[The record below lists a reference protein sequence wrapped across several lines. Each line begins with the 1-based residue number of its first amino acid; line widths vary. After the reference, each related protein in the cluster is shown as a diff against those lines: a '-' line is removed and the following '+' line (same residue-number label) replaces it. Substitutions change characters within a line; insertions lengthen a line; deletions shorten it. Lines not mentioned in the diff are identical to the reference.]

1 MAKINCFLQV
11 ERVRRHFSDLER
23 LELSCHTAR
32 MSLLRV
38 LVLLCACCGLCVR
51 TIHAQT
57 AAPNEKCPR
66 PAPSS
71 AISEPADLRSANGEL
86 RVHFSFRSEIDAAG
100 LTRYC
105 YIADNGAESPTL
117 RVHPGDTLTISLK
130 NELSAPAASAAN
142 SATSSTSAASTTT
155 TTSGTT
161 ATSARSVTM
170 LHAAPTKTCAGQ
182 GAMIATATNLHF
194 HGLAIPP
201 TCHQDEVLTT
211 SVLPSDQAFEYRVQ
225 IPANQPPGLYWYH
238 PHLHGFSKAQVLG
251 GASGALIVEGI
262 ERANPALA
270 GIAERIIVIRDQ
282 DLLNPSAP
290 PSPSS
295 TDAPKVVLDADGDA
309 RNTGSGTGRP
319 AKDLSVNFVPVP
331 YPSYERALIKIK
343 PGERQLWR
351 IVNASAITYLNLQLV
366 TEGQPQ
372 ALGVVALDGVPININ
387 GLGRGLVYQDHIGLP
402 PGGRAEFIV
411 TGPAEGVKAEL
422 LTRSVNTGAGG
433 ENDPFRPLATI
444 VSSKN
449 APEPHSK
456 FSATPEP
463 LVRASTPWLGK
474 ALPAY
479 ERRLYF
485 TEKLQ
490 DPNDPNSPT
499 TFYITVEGQQPVAF
513 DPNST
518 VPNILVHQ
526 GDVEDWYIENRTQE
540 LHAFHIHQIHFMLLE
555 WFGLPVNEPYLR
567 DTINVPFWD
576 GKTKKYPSVKLRM
589 DFRDPSIIGT
599 FPYHCHLLEH
609 EDGGMMGLVRVEP
622 AADGNPRAHGAAPAA
637 SQNSVFERR

>member
-1 MAKINCFLQV
+1 
-11 ERVRRHFSDLER
+11 
-23 LELSCHTAR
+23 
-32 MSLLRV
+32 MSLLRALIV
-38 LVLLCACCGLCVR
+38 LCVCCGFFARTVR
-51 TIHAQT
+51 SQSTPA
-57 AAPNEKCPR
+57 EKCPR
-66 PAPSS
+66 PAPGSPV
-71 AISEPADLRSANGEL
+71 SEPAELRSANGEL
-86 RVHFSFRSEIDAAG
+86 HVQFSFRSEVDAAG

-117 RVHPGDTLTISLK
+117 RVRPGDTLTISLK
-130 NELSAPAASAAN
+130 NELSAPGPAANATNPAASSTSGT
-142 SATSSTSAASTTT
+142 SATSAGSVAMHHTSPRKS
-155 TTSGTT
+155 
-161 ATSARSVTM
+161 
-170 LHAAPTKTCAGQ
+170 CAGD
-182 GAMIATATNLHF
+182 GVMIATATNLHF

-211 SVLPSDQAFEYRVQ
+211 SVLPSDSAYEYRVQ

-262 ERANPALA
+262 ERAVPSLA
-270 GIAERIIVIRDQ
+270 GLSERVIVIRDQ

-290 PSPSS
+290 PSQSS
-295 TDAPKVVLDADGDA
+295 AEAPRVVLDADGDA
-309 RNTGSGTGRP
+309 RNTGSGTGKP

-331 YPSYERALIKIK
+331 YPNYERALIKVK

-351 IVNASAITYLNLQLV
+351 VANASAITYLNLQLV
-366 TEGQPQ
+366 SEGLPQ
-372 ALGVVALDGVPININ
+372 ALGVVALDGVAINSN
-387 GLGRGLVYQDHIGLP
+387 GLGHGIAYQDHIGLP

-433 ENDPFRPLATI
+433 ENDPVRPLAII
-444 VSSKN
+444 VSTKD
-449 APEPHSK
+449 APELHSK

-463 LVRASTPWLGK
+463 IARSNAPWLGK
-474 ALPAY
+474 VQPAR

-513 DPNST
+513 DPNSS
-518 VPNILVHQ
+518 VPNILVRQ

-576 GKTKKYPSVKLRM
+576 GKTQKYPSVKLRL
-589 DFRDPSIIGT
+589 DFRDPAIVGT

-622 AADGNPRAHGAAPAA
+622 SAEGNAKAHAGAPAT
-637 SQNSVFERR
+637 SQDSESSRR

>member
-1 MAKINCFLQV
+1 
-11 ERVRRHFSDLER
+11 
-23 LELSCHTAR
+23 

-66 PAPSS
+66 PAPGS

-86 RVHFSFRSEIDAAG
+86 RVQFSFRSEVDAAG

-130 NELSAPAASAAN
+130 NELSTPAPVANTAN
-142 SATSSTSAASTTT
+142 SATPAA
-155 TTSGTT
+155 
-161 ATSARSVTM
+161 M
-170 LHAAPTKTCAGQ
+170 HHAPPAKTCAGE
-182 GAMIATATNLHF
+182 GSMVASATNLHF

-201 TCHQDEVLTT
+201 ACHQDEVLTT
-211 SVLPSDQAFEYRVQ
+211 SVLPSDPAFEYRLQ

-262 ERANPALA
+262 ERAIPSLA
-270 GIAERIIVIRDQ
+270 GLPERVIVIRDQ

-290 PSPSS
+290 PSQSAA
-295 TDAPKVVLDADGDA
+295 DAPRVVLDADGDA
-309 RNTGSGTGRP
+309 RNTGSGTGKP
-319 AKDLSVNFVPVP
+319 AKDLSVNFVPAP
-331 YPSYERALIKIK
+331 YPNYERAVVAIK
-343 PGERQLWR
+343 PGDRQLWR
-351 IVNASAITYLNLQLV
+351 VLNASAITYLNLQMLYDNH
-366 TEGQPQ
+366 PQ
-372 ALGVVALDGVPININ
+372 GFGVVALDGVPLNWNGIGN
-387 GLGRGLVYQDHIGLP
+387 GLVMQTHVGLP
-402 PGGRAEFIV
+402 PGGRAEFVI
-411 TGPAEGVKAEL
+411 TGPPEGVKAEW
-422 LTRSVNTGAGG
+422 LTRSVNTGSGG
-433 ENDPFRPLATI
+433 ENDPVRALASI
-444 VSSKN
+444 IASKDAPELRSKLPVSSVPIARSN
-449 APEPHSK
+449 AE
-456 FSATPEP
+456 
-463 LVRASTPWLGK
+463 WLGK
-474 ALPAY
+474 VQPAL

-499 TFYITVEGQQPVAF
+499 TFYITVEGQQPIAF

-518 VPNILVHQ
+518 VPNITVRQ

-576 GKTKKYPSVKLRM
+576 GKTTKYPSVKLRM